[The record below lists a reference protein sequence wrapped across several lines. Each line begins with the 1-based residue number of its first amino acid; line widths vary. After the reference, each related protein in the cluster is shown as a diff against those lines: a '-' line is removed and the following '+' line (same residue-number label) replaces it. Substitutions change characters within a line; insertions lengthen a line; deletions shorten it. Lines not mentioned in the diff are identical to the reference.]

1 MVPNVE
7 LHLVKDLG
15 RLCTAW
21 LQKQD
26 FPIPQLVTFSKKSFV
41 SPLLV
46 LLFCKLA
53 DSYNPLFIIHL
64 VEAGTSISDGEK
76 SCATWKL
83 HYYEWAKQIFER
95 YNISEGACEF
105 ACAALE
111 QVDEAISFLESS
123 ENVRVPVTAT
133 LGLKKRSLTSRARKE

>member
-7 LHLVKDLG
+7 LHLVNDLG

-26 FPIPQLVTFSKKSFV
+26 FPIPQLVPVFQMVNSLVRHGNFITMNGLSKF
-41 SPLLV
+41 L
-46 LLFCKLA
+46 
-53 DSYNPLFIIHL
+53 N
-64 VEAGTSISDGEK
+64 
-76 SCATWKL
+76 
-83 HYYEWAKQIFER
+83 
-95 YNISEGACEF
+95 
-105 ACAALE
+105 ALE

-123 ENVRVPVTAT
+123 ENVLVPVTAT